1 VERGKEMKEITIE
14 QLRRALKKDFAELY
28 VEKFTTDWKVQRF
41 FRDIEIGLMP
51 FENTMKLIKG

>member
-1 VERGKEMKEITIE
+1 MKEITIE